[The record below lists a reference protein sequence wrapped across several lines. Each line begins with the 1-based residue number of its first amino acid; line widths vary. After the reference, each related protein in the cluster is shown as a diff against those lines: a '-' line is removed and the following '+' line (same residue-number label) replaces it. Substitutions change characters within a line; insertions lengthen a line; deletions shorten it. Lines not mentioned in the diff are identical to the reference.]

1 MLYEYKLDV
10 PANTGADEPEQL
22 DMLVTVGILTRAEI
36 FMPDG
41 SAGLCHAIILDSQFH
56 IMPMNPEGDIATNG
70 ILVSGQYHYKIKA
83 GHQILILKGWNE
95 DILYEHKIT
104 CRLNVM
110 KEEDLVT
117 MTPLDRLSKILSR
130 MLGLD

>member
-10 PANTGADEPEQL
+10 PANTEKAEPEEKE
-22 DMLVTVGILTRAEI
+22 MLITVGILVKVDI

-41 SAGLCHAIILDSQFH
+41 SVGLCHAVVKDGQFQ
-56 IMPMNPEGDIATNG
+56 IMPINAEGDIATNG
-70 ILVSGQYHYKIKA
+70 ILVTGIYHYEIKS
-83 GHQILILKGWNE
+83 GHQILTLKGWNE
-95 DILYEHKIT
+95 DDTYSHEIT

-110 KEEDLVT
+110 KKEELAT
-117 MTPLDRLSKILSR
+117 TGPLDRLSKALSR